1 MVSLH
6 SPLLQMSTL
15 LLTINQC
22 DNYSRGIQHHYK
34 HIILTCM
41 VNRDSQFKNHHVQII
56 QYMIRLAMIFAQD
69 TLHQCMYELVHTR
82 IIYACVLRKY
92 VAM

>member
-6 SPLLQMSTL
+6 SPLLQISTL

-34 HIILTCM
+34 HKIIIIMYGESRLAI
-41 VNRDSQFKNHHVQII
+41 QNHHVQII
-56 QYMIRLAMIFAQD
+56 QYMIRLAMKFAQD
-69 TLHQCMYELVHTR
+69 TLHQCMYELVHTHAS
-82 IIYACVLRKY
+82 YTHVYCAST
-92 VAM
+92 